1 MPACIHLFL
10 SRITEVDTLLWLTS
24 RLCFWGTVL
33 TCGWNER
40 GKSIWN
46 SSQCFLDINFSLL
59 ISIQRDK
66 LFIRQNSIYTIYK
79 FQEFLFYKKQPA
91 PLFFYTIFTKLV
103 KHVDT
108 TSGNCHH
115 HACCSCCWPKYTG
128 SCSCRYSCNCCFFNI
143 SILFRD
149 HISSRGSSNCKTSYT
164 QCPCNFS
171 SPFYLYKKIFYSA
184 FYFYIVYIIF
194 DCLRKFLLVFYNAPH
209 NLLRF
214 QEIIHKKQ
222 LLQHTFHYLDY
233 SGSIPSLVK

>member
-1 MPACIHLFL
+1 MNEENL
-10 SRITEVDTLLWLTS
+10 SGIPLRASW
-24 RLCFWGTVL
+24 
-33 TCGWNER
+33 
-40 GKSIWN
+40 
-46 SSQCFLDINFSLL
+46 
-59 ISIQRDK
+59 ISTFHYRYRSK
-66 LFIRQNSIYTIYK
+66 ETNYLFIRQNSIYTIYK
-79 FQEFLFYKKQPA
+79 FQEFLFYKKQPV

-171 SPFYLYKKIFYSA
+171 SPFYLYKKIFYST

-194 DCLRKFLLVFYNAPH
+194 DCLRKFLLVFYKAPH

-222 LLQHTFHYLDY
+222 LLQHIFHYLDY